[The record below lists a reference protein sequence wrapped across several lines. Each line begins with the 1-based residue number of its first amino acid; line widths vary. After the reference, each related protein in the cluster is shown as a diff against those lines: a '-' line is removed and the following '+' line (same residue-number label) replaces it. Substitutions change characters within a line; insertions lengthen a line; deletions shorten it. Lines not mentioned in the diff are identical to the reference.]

1 MESKIEKYVKGEEL
15 DIDKIVDDF
24 SPYVNT
30 IIRNTVYNNLSN
42 EDKEEIL
49 LDTFFVVW
57 KRNEEGYK
65 IENLSAY
72 ISGITRNLIKEKL
85 KKRKLSLDLEQI
97 ENSLDFSYYESYLEE
112 IEKIEEVCNKI
123 KNIKPDELKIFNMFY
138 YSNISIKDIAKELRL
153 SESNIKTKLHRT
165 RKKRRKYLK
174 EEVL

>member
-1 MESKIEKYVKGEEL
+1 MESKIEKYVKGEKL

-85 KKRKLSLDLEQI
+85 KKRKLSLALEQI

-165 RKKRRKYLK
+165 RKKIRKYLK

>member
-165 RKKRRKYLK
+165 RKKIRKYLK

>member
-1 MESKIEKYVKGEEL
+1 MESRIEKYVKGEEL
-15 DIDKIVDDF
+15 DIEKIVDDF

-165 RKKRRKYLK
+165 RKKIRKYLK

>member
-1 MESKIEKYVKGEEL
+1 MESRIEKYVKGEEL

-85 KKRKLSLDLEQI
+85 NKRKLSLDLEQI

-165 RKKRRKYLK
+165 RKKIRKYLK

>member
-1 MESKIEKYVKGEEL
+1 MESRIEKYVKGEEL

-85 KKRKLSLDLEQI
+85 KKRQLSLDLEQI

-165 RKKRRKYLK
+165 RKKIRKYLK

>member
-1 MESKIEKYVKGEEL
+1 MESRIEKYVKGEEL

-57 KRNEEGYK
+57 KRNEEGYR

-165 RKKRRKYLK
+165 RKKIRKYLK

>member
-1 MESKIEKYVKGEEL
+1 MESRIEKYVKGEEL

-165 RKKRRKYLK
+165 RKKIRKYLK

>member
-1 MESKIEKYVKGEEL
+1 MENRIEKYVKGEEL

-112 IEKIEEVCNKI
+112 IERIEDVCSKM

-153 SESNIKTKLHRT
+153 SETNIKTKLHRT
-165 RKKRRKYLK
+165 RKKIRKYLK

>member
-1 MESKIEKYVKGEEL
+1 MESRIEKYVKGEEL

-85 KKRKLSLDLEQI
+85 KKRKLSLALEQI

-165 RKKRRKYLK
+165 RKKIRKYLK

>member
-1 MESKIEKYVKGEEL
+1 MESRIEKYVKGEEL

-112 IEKIEEVCNKI
+112 IERIEEVCNKI

-165 RKKRRKYLK
+165 RKKIRKYLK

>member
-1 MESKIEKYVKGEEL
+1 MESKIEKYVKWEEL

-165 RKKRRKYLK
+165 RKKIRKYLK

>member
-1 MESKIEKYVKGEEL
+1 MESRIEKYVKGEEL

-85 KKRKLSLDLEQI
+85 KKRKLSLALEQI
-97 ENSLDFSYYESYLEE
+97 ENLLDFSYYESYLEE

-165 RKKRRKYLK
+165 RKKIRKYLK

>member
-1 MESKIEKYVKGEEL
+1 MESRIEKYVKGEEL

-123 KNIKPDELKIFNMFY
+123 KNIKPNELKIFNMFY

-165 RKKRRKYLK
+165 RKKIRKYLK

>member
-1 MESKIEKYVKGEEL
+1 MESRIEKYVKGEEL

-85 KKRKLSLDLEQI
+85 KKRKLSLALEQI

-112 IEKIEEVCNKI
+112 IVKIEEVCNKI
-123 KNIKPDELKIFNMFY
+123 KNIKPNELKIFNMFY

-165 RKKRRKYLK
+165 RKKIRKYLK